1 MPDFLSK
8 LIDDAQ
14 KRIYAGYYSVLET
27 VEHQPISLKS
37 AIKSAK
43 NNAIIAEIKPISPV
57 RGPLRPEIDAE
68 DTAIKLERGG
78 ATGLSVLTEPDNF
91 GGSIESLRKVRRR
104 VSIPLLMKDI
114 VVDKTQIQAAKRYGA
129 DCILLIES
137 VFSKHPAMPLD
148 ELDELL
154 QFAHESNLE
163 VLLET
168 HNKDE
173 LDRALKSEADIIG
186 VNNRNLATLEIDL
199 LTTTR
204 LLENLTDRGDK
215 TIISE
220 SGIET
225 SADIR
230 KLRHVALDGFLIGS
244 SLMLSD
250 DLEGKIREFVLA

>member
-14 KRIYAGYYSVLET
+14 KRIYAGYYIVLET

-68 DTAIKLERGG
+68 ATAIKLERGG
-78 ATGLSVLTEPDNF
+78 ATGLSVLTETDNF

-148 ELDELL
+148 ELL

-168 HNKDE
+168 HNKHG

-204 LLENLTDRGDK
+204 LLENLTDRGGK

>member
-1 MPDFLSK
+1 MPDFLGK

-14 KRIYAGYYSVLET
+14 KRVDAGYYSVLET
-27 VEHQPISLKS
+27 VEHQPISLKR

-57 RGPLRPEIDAE
+57 RGPLRPEIDVE

-91 GGSIESLRKVRRR
+91 GGSLESLRKVRRR
-104 VSIPLLMKDI
+104 VIIPLLMKDI

-137 VFSKHPAMPLD
+137 VFSKHPVIPLD
-148 ELDELL
+148 DLV

-168 HNKDE
+168 HDKDE

-199 LTTTR
+199 LTTKR
-204 LLENLTDRGDK
+204 LLENIRDRGDK

-225 SADIR
+225 SAD
-230 KLRHVALDGFLIGS
+230 LRTLRQVAIDGFLIGS
-244 SLMLSD
+244 SLMLSN

>member
-148 ELDELL
+148 ELL

-204 LLENLTDRGDK
+204 LLENLTDRGGK